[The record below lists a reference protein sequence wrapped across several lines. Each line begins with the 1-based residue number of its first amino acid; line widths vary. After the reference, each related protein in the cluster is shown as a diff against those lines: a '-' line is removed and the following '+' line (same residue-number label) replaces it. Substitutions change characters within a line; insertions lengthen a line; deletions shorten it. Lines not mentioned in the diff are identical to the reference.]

1 MSSCSCS
8 ASSSSHSAA
17 ACFSRSS
24 GMESVASGLDG
35 VLDALLGGIGE
46 LAIVGV
52 EEPGMT
58 RGQLLRT
65 SQNGLSEF
73 FNRVTA

>member
-1 MSSCSCS
+1 
-8 ASSSSHSAA
+8 
-17 ACFSRSS
+17 
-24 GMESVASGLDG
+24 MESVASGLDG